1 MLLTARDGSST
12 VFEGA
17 PAMKSSQR
25 KPSQRHRDGRLA
37 TRTILAVLA
46 ATASLATASSTPA
59 TAATVYQVHTGD
71 KDISTLVLR
80 GQIVPGD
87 LARLQRVTAK
97 IPPSQRIALMLD
109 SPGGSID
116 EAIAI
121 GRYVYAAKIT
131 TIAIQGPGCHS
142 SCAFVFLA
150 GRDAR
155 EQPMRIMMKGARIGF
170 HQGQISSV
178 PTNQTYSASDI
189 QIATQIGQ
197 DMVKRVNGYFQEIK
211 ADPEFLT
218 MMLSAPNRSITLLNE
233 FDALRLGIYVMDTAT
248 QKLTT
253 PADFKR

>member
-1 MLLTARDGSST
+1 
-12 VFEGA
+12 
-17 PAMKSSQR
+17 MKPSQR
-25 KPSQRHRDGRLA
+25 KPSQHHRDGRLTA
-37 TRTILAVLA
+37 WKALVLAVLA
-46 ATASLATASSTPA
+46 AAASLAAAPTPA
-59 TAATVYQVHTGD
+59 MAAAVYQVHTGD

-80 GQIVPGD
+80 GQIVAGD

-97 IPPSQRIALMLD
+97 VPPSQRIALMLD
-109 SPGGSID
+109 SPGGNID

-131 TIAIQGPGCHS
+131 TVAIQGPGCHS

-150 GRDAR
+150 GRDAS
-155 EQPMRIMMKGARIGF
+155 EQPMRIMMKGARVGF
-170 HQGQISSV
+170 HQGAISTV
-178 PTNQTYSASDI
+178 PANQTYSASDI
-189 QIATQIGQ
+189 QTATEMGQ

-253 PADFKR
+253 PADLKR

>member
-1 MLLTARDGSST
+1 
-12 VFEGA
+12 
-17 PAMKSSQR
+17 MKPSQR
-25 KPSQRHRDGRLA
+25 KPSQHHRDGRPIAWKALV
-37 TRTILAVLA
+37 LAVLA
-46 ATASLATASSTPA
+46 ATASLATTSTPA
-59 TAATVYQVHTGD
+59 LAATVYQVHTGD

-80 GQIVPGD
+80 GQIVAGD

-97 IPPSQRIALMLD
+97 VPPSQRIALMLD
-109 SPGGSID
+109 SPGGNID

-131 TIAIQGPGCHS
+131 TVAIQGPGCHS

-150 GRDAR
+150 GRDAS
-155 EQPMRIMMKGARIGF
+155 EQAMRIMMKGARVGF
-170 HQGQISSV
+170 HQGAISAV
-178 PTNQTYSASDI
+178 PANQTYSASDI
-189 QIATQIGQ
+189 QTATQMGQ

>member
-1 MLLTARDGSST
+1 
-12 VFEGA
+12 
-17 PAMKSSQR
+17 MKPSQR
-25 KPSQRHRDGRLA
+25 KPSQHHRDGRLTA
-37 TRTILAVLA
+37 SKALALAVLA
-46 ATASLATASSTPA
+46 TAASLATAPTPA
-59 TAATVYQVHTGD
+59 MAAMVYQVHTGD

-97 IPPSQRIALMLD
+97 VPPSQRIALMLD

-150 GRDAR
+150 GRDAS

-178 PTNQTYSASDI
+178 PANQTYSASDI
-189 QIATQIGQ
+189 QTATQMGQ

-253 PADFKR
+253 PADLKR